1 MARIGNL
8 VHSRPVMAEIP
19 IKTHMRG
26 GQDGGTLVGV
36 VWMAF
41 AGLLFVAV
49 TVIVRYLGSGLPAV
63 ESAFIRYAIGLAL
76 IAPLAVRARMR
87 VPRGKKLVLF
97 AARGLAHALAVSLWF
112 YAMARIPIA
121 DVIAI
126 GYTTPI
132 FVTIGAALFLGERLR
147 LHRMVAVAAGFVGAL
162 VILRPGFHVIEVGS
176 LAQLM
181 AAPVFASS
189 FLMAKVL
196 TRDEDPVSIVV
207 MLSVFCTL
215 ALAPGALAV
224 WQTPGLTEVAWLGL
238 VAIFA
243 TLGHYAQTRA
253 YKAAQITATQPVWFL
268 QLVWGVLFGWLLFD
282 EAVDPFVIAGAA
294 IIITAV
300 TYISHRERKARNW
313 PPREDSNL

>member
-1 MARIGNL
+1 MAD
-8 VHSRPVMAEIP
+8 VP
-19 IKTHMRG
+19 IEPQLQEKP
-26 GQDGGTLVGV
+26 DNSTLVGV
-36 VWMAF
+36 VWMAL

-49 TVIVRYLGSGLPAV
+49 TVIVRYLGSNLPAI
-63 ESAFIRYAIGLAL
+63 EAAFIRYVIGLAL
-76 IAPLAVRARMR
+76 ILPLAFRARLQ
-87 VPRGKKLVLF
+87 VPRGKKLGLYT
-97 AARGLAHALAVSLWF
+97 ARGLAHALAVTLWF

-126 GYTTPI
+126 GYTSPI

-147 LHRMVAVAAGFVGAL
+147 VHRIAAVVAGFIGAV
-162 VILRPGFHVIEVGS
+162 VILRPGFQVIEVGS
-176 LAQLM
+176 LAQLL
-181 AAPVFASS
+181 AAPVFAAS

-196 TRDEDPVSIVV
+196 TRDEDPVMIVV

-215 ALAPGALAV
+215 ALAPGAYAV
-224 WQTPGLTEVAWLGL
+224 WQMPTLTEVLWLGL
-238 VAIFA
+238 VAVFA

-253 YKAAQITATQPVWFL
+253 YKATQITATQPVWFL

-300 TYISHRERKARNW
+300 TYISHRERRVRLNPAV
-313 PPREDSNL
+313 PRSS